1 MLTIA
6 VVLFAVAALGG
17 GTLAALHFRQKGLP
31 IALTVAHGLFAA
43 AGLVALIVAVS
54 GGSTGN
60 LLISSL
66 ALFVIAA
73 LGGFGLFSF
82 HLRHL
87 RLPTP
92 VVMIHGLVAVV
103 AFVLLLLRIAK

>member
-43 AGLVALIVAVS
+43 AGLVALIVAVI

-73 LGGFGLFSF
+73 LGGFWSF
-82 HLRHL
+82 LISSAPLTLTHACGCDTWARC
-87 RLPTP
+87 RRCVRPP
-92 VVMIHGLVAVV
+92 SPQD
-103 AFVLLLLRIAK
+103 R